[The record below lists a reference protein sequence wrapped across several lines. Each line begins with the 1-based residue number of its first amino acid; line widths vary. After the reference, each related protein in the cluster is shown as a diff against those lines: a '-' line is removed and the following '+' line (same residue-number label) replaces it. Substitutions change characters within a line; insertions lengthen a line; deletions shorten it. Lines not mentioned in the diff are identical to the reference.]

1 MIESF
6 PKIKHENASVR
17 TNAFWLRLPCSQFPR
32 SKWHERS
39 QQRPIPIAICQST
52 HPCRLD
58 GSETLLFTLWSG
70 LFHISALAG
79 RLRIRGPGLR
89 P

>member
-1 MIESF
+1 MFESF
-6 PKIKHENASVR
+6 PKIKRENASVR

-39 QQRPIPIAICQST
+39 QQRPIPVAICQST
-52 HPCRLD
+52 YLCLPD
-58 GSETLLFTLWSG
+58 GSATPLFTLWSG
-70 LFHISALAG
+70 SPRISASAG
-79 RLRIRGPGLR
+79 QRLIHGPGSR